1 MPPSESR
8 RPALPADS
16 EPRRCHAFTQFGTQ
30 ASPGPGLG
38 QQCTFALAWARAA
51 RSGAGPRRRGA
62 GTSSVLDSEGPEL
75 SSGDQPG
82 GRGAGDE
89 PKGLRPDERLG
100 RSDSDSD
107 YRIRAPGNTPGW
119 DPIGSGRTKVGTGP
133 VGLCDGEG
141 PDGTSGRPRWPGG
154 AVMLYSTGSAHRA
167 GPGRCVHRPPG
178 PGPGVR

>member
-30 ASPGPGLG
+30 ASPGAGLG

-82 GRGAGDE
+82 TRGGGRAQGPEAGRE
-89 PKGLRPDERLG
+89 TREEILGLGLPDPNIREYLRLG
-100 RSDSDSD
+100 SD
-107 YRIRAPGNTPGW
+107 G
-119 DPIGSGRTKVGTGP
+119 
-133 VGLCDGEG
+133 
-141 PDGTSGRPRWPGG
+141 
-154 AVMLYSTGSAHRA
+154 
-167 GPGRCVHRPPG
+167 
-178 PGPGVR
+178 